1 MCFKYKGRKISSPDF
16 PLKPISRVK
25 ARTYSKYQWGKDSG
39 FCCDKECGL
48 HCGNYYHC
56 QKGMEDYKNGE
67 SKCCHNKFDLYK
79 QNLNEIGRLVK
90 DCERASM
97 KGLTAP
103 CDLGINCFELL
114 FTIQFM

>member
-39 FCCDKECGL
+39 FCCDKGCGL
-48 HCGNYYHC
+48 HCGNFYHC
-56 QKGMEDYKNGE
+56 QKGMEDYRNGE
-67 SKCCHNKFDLYK
+67 SKCCHNKFDQFK
-79 QNLNEIGRLVK
+79 QNLNEFGKIV
-90 DCERASM
+90 DCERASV

-103 CDLGINCFELL
+103 CDLGIDRFELL
-114 FTIQFM
+114 GIQMI